1 MSRGQTEAHMR
12 RLSSLTNEGVAG
24 GADGAEGANRDDYK
38 AHAVRKDTVIMSMRV
53 GGDMAVCGQAYAV
66 SVTDG

>member
-1 MSRGQTEAHMR
+1 MR
-12 RLSSLTNEGVAG
+12 RLSSLMKGWPEGPMVPKV
-24 GADGAEGANRDDYK
+24 GANGDDYK
-38 AHAVRKDTVIMSMRV
+38 AHAVRKDAVIMSMRV